1 MTKEKEYLQ
10 FGLKYGIPLAIISAT
25 LAMKKSSGIGKLLTF
40 SVVTP
45 AMLAYLYSLKKQE
58 KRQSRHPKKGS
69 LWQS

>member
-45 AMLAYLYSLKKQE
+45 AMLAYLYSLKKTRE
-58 KRQSRHPKKGS
+58 KTIEAP
-69 LWQS
+69 